1 MIKKICK
8 GLIFVVGCAVMT
20 VGISTIISRI
30 IEKKNDEDE
39 GDGSC
44 DCCDCNCK

>member
-30 IEKKNDEDE
+30 LEKKNDED
-39 GDGSC
+39 DDLSC
-44 DCCDCNCK
+44 GCCDCK